1 MKLLIAEKWQK
12 SDTKL
17 LENSSTAVLCWP
29 QRKGDST
36 MTLGEKI
43 ASVRKEKGMTQEM
56 LAEQLGV
63 TRQAVARWETGKAL
77 PGTANLFMLRQ
88 LLGIPLEA
96 ADMEATD
103 LEGTTGTEKS
113 GTLANT
119 EKAEG
124 LTAKQKWMLLAAA
137 AILLWFALQFVGLGA
152 AIGLLILLFISI
164 SGLFFIAAG
173 KSGAATAAKAAARR
187 VLYLAAATLL
197 AVLLWC
203 IAFVASANY
212 QSTAMWNVPQDV
224 RQQYPTVAAWM
235 QHCETMGNGVYMQR
249 VDLPSDQGNT
259 TAYLVCRNGV
269 TNEQA
274 GKITPNPL
282 RLRFWVTYQAGES
295 EPMLDVL
302 TFCGNKDYQVFFRIG
317 KDQSDCI
324 FTTNE
329 SEALAGEVRSLLESR
344 ANDK

>member
-1 MKLLIAEKWQK
+1 
-12 SDTKL
+12 
-17 LENSSTAVLCWP
+17 
-29 QRKGDST
+29 
-36 MTLGEKI
+36 MTLGQQI
-43 ASVRKEKGMTQEM
+43 ASARKEKGMTQEM
-56 LAEQLGV
+56 LAEKLGV

-77 PGTANLFMLRQ
+77 PGTANLFMLRE
-88 LLGIPLEA
+88 LLEIPPEEA
-96 ADMEATD
+96 A
-103 LEGTTGTEKS
+103 LEEKTE
-113 GTLANT
+113 TREPDVQ
-119 EKAEG
+119 EKAEMAG
-124 LTAKQKWMLLAAA
+124 SLAAKQTWALIAVM
-137 AILLWFALQFVGLGA
+137 AILLWLALQFVGLGA
-152 AIGLLILLFISI
+152 VIGLLILLFISI

-173 KSGAATAAKAAARR
+173 KSGTATAAKAAARR
-187 VLYLAAATLL
+187 GLYLAAATLL

-224 RQQYPTVAAWM
+224 WQQYPTVAAWM

-302 TFCGNKDYQVFFRIG
+302 TFRGNKDYQVFFRIG

>member
-1 MKLLIAEKWQK
+1 
-12 SDTKL
+12 
-17 LENSSTAVLCWP
+17 
-29 QRKGDST
+29 

-43 ASVRKEKGMTQEM
+43 ASARKEKGMTQEM

-119 EKAEG
+119 EKAES

-224 RQQYPTVAAWM
+224 WQQYPTVAAWM
-235 QHCETMGNGVYMQR
+235 QHCEKMGNGVYMQR

-329 SEALAGEVRSLLESR
+329 SEALAGEGKSLLESR

>member
-1 MKLLIAEKWQK
+1 
-12 SDTKL
+12 
-17 LENSSTAVLCWP
+17 
-29 QRKGDST
+29 

-43 ASVRKEKGMTQEM
+43 ASARKEKGMTQEM

-119 EKAEG
+119 EKAES

-137 AILLWFALQFVGLGA
+137 AILLWLALQFVGLGA

-224 RQQYPTVAAWM
+224 WQQYPTVAAWM

-282 RLRFWVTYQAGES
+282 RLHFWVAYQAGES
-295 EPMLDVL
+295 KPVLDVL

-317 KDQSDCI
+317 KEQSDCI

>member
-1 MKLLIAEKWQK
+1 
-12 SDTKL
+12 
-17 LENSSTAVLCWP
+17 
-29 QRKGDST
+29 

-43 ASVRKEKGMTQEM
+43 ASARKEKGMTQEM

-119 EKAEG
+119 EKAES

-152 AIGLLILLFISI
+152 AVGLLLLLLILMIVLF
-164 SGLFFIAAG
+164 LIATG
-173 KSGAATAAKAAARR
+173 KSGIVAAVKSTGKRM
-187 VLYLAAATLL
+187 LYLIAAMLL
-197 AVLLWC
+197 ALVLWSV
-203 IAFVASANY
+203 AFVASANY
-212 QSTAMWNVPQDV
+212 QSTGDVERTTRCMAATTPQ
-224 RQQYPTVAAWM
+224 VAAWM

-249 VDLPSDQGNT
+249 VDLPSEPGEYNRISCLPQWRDQ
-259 TAYLVCRNGV
+259 
-269 TNEQA
+269 
-274 GKITPNPL
+274 
-282 RLRFWVTYQAGES
+282 
-295 EPMLDVL
+295 
-302 TFCGNKDYQVFFRIG
+302 
-317 KDQSDCI
+317 
-324 FTTNE
+324 
-329 SEALAGEVRSLLESR
+329 
-344 ANDK
+344 

>member
-1 MKLLIAEKWQK
+1 
-12 SDTKL
+12 
-17 LENSSTAVLCWP
+17 
-29 QRKGDST
+29 

-43 ASVRKEKGMTQEM
+43 ASARKEKGMTQEM

-119 EKAEG
+119 EKAES

-137 AILLWFALQFVGLGA
+137 AILLWLALQFVGLGA

-224 RQQYPTVAAWM
+224 WQQYPTVAAWM

-282 RLRFWVTYQAGES
+282 RLHFWVTYQAGES
-295 EPMLDVL
+295 KPVLDVL

-317 KDQSDCI
+317 KEQSDCI

>member
-1 MKLLIAEKWQK
+1 
-12 SDTKL
+12 
-17 LENSSTAVLCWP
+17 
-29 QRKGDST
+29 

-43 ASVRKEKGMTQEM
+43 ASARKEKGMTQEM
-56 LAEQLGV
+56 LAEQLRV

-77 PGTANLFMLRQ
+77 PGTANLFMLRE
-88 LLGIPLEA
+88 LLGIPPEEA
-96 ADMEATD
+96 A
-103 LEGTTGTEKS
+103 LEEKTE
-113 GTLANT
+113 TR
-119 EKAEG
+119 EPDVQEMAETAG
-124 LTAKQKWMLLAAA
+124 SLTAKQTWVLIAVM
-137 AILLWFALQFVGLGA
+137 AILLWLALQFVGLGA

-203 IAFVASANY
+203 VAFVASANY
-212 QSTAMWNVPQDV
+212 QSKAIWSMPQEEW
-224 RQQYPTVAAWM
+224 QSYPEVAAWM

>member
-1 MKLLIAEKWQK
+1 
-12 SDTKL
+12 
-17 LENSSTAVLCWP
+17 
-29 QRKGDST
+29 

-43 ASVRKEKGMTQEM
+43 ASARKEKGMTQEM

-96 ADMEATD
+96 ADMGATD

-113 GTLANT
+113 GTLATT
-119 EKAEG
+119 EKAES

-137 AILLWFALQFVGLGA
+137 AILLWLALQFVGLGA

-224 RQQYPTVAAWM
+224 WQQYPTVAAWM

-282 RLRFWVTYQAGES
+282 RLHFWVTYQAGES
-295 EPMLDVL
+295 KPVLDVL

-317 KDQSDCI
+317 KEQSDCI

>member
-1 MKLLIAEKWQK
+1 
-12 SDTKL
+12 
-17 LENSSTAVLCWP
+17 
-29 QRKGDST
+29 
-36 MTLGEKI
+36 
-43 ASVRKEKGMTQEM
+43 
-56 LAEQLGV
+56 
-63 TRQAVARWETGKAL
+63 
-77 PGTANLFMLRQ
+77 MLRE
-88 LLGIPLEA
+88 LLGILPEEA
-96 ADMEATD
+96 A
-103 LEGTTGTEKS
+103 LEEKTE
-113 GTLANT
+113 TREPDVQ
-119 EKAEG
+119 EKAETAG
-124 LTAKQKWMLLAAA
+124 SLTAKQTWVLIAAA

-152 AIGLLILLFISI
+152 AVGLLLLLLILMIVL
-164 SGLFFIAAG
+164 LLIAIG
-173 KSGAATAAKAAARR
+173 KSGIVAAAKSTGKRM
-187 VLYLAAATLL
+187 LYLIAAMLL
-197 AVLLWC
+197 ALVLWSV
-203 IAFVASANY
+203 AFVASANY
-212 QSTAMWNVPQDV
+212 QSKAIWSMPQEEW
-224 RQQYPTVAAWM
+224 QSYPEVAAWM

-295 EPMLDVL
+295 EPMMLDVL

-329 SEALAGEVRSLLESR
+329 SEALAGEGRSLLESR

>member
-1 MKLLIAEKWQK
+1 
-12 SDTKL
+12 
-17 LENSSTAVLCWP
+17 
-29 QRKGDST
+29 

-43 ASVRKEKGMTQEM
+43 ASARKEKGMTQEM

-119 EKAEG
+119 EKAES

-137 AILLWFALQFVGLGA
+137 AILLWLALQFVGLGA

-224 RQQYPTVAAWM
+224 WQQYPTVAAWM

-282 RLRFWVTYQAGES
+282 RLHFWVTYQAGES

-317 KDQSDCI
+317 KEQSDCI

>member
-1 MKLLIAEKWQK
+1 
-12 SDTKL
+12 
-17 LENSSTAVLCWP
+17 
-29 QRKGDST
+29 
-36 MTLGEKI
+36 
-43 ASVRKEKGMTQEM
+43 
-56 LAEQLGV
+56 
-63 TRQAVARWETGKAL
+63 
-77 PGTANLFMLRQ
+77 MLRE
-88 LLGIPLEA
+88 LLGIPPEEA
-96 ADMEATD
+96 A
-103 LEGTTGTEKS
+103 LEEKTE
-113 GTLANT
+113 TREPDVQ
-119 EKAEG
+119 EKAETAG
-124 LTAKQKWMLLAAA
+124 SLTAKQTWVLIAVM
-137 AILLWFALQFVGLGA
+137 AILLWLALQFVGLGA
-152 AIGLLILLFISI
+152 AVGLLLLLLILIIVLF
-164 SGLFFIAAG
+164 LIAIG
-173 KSGAATAAKAAARR
+173 KSGIVAAAKSTGKRM
-187 VLYLAAATLL
+187 LYLIAAMLL
-197 AVLLWC
+197 ALVLWSV
-203 IAFVASANY
+203 AFVASANY
-212 QSTAMWNVPQDV
+212 QSKAIWSMPQEEW
-224 RQQYPTVAAWM
+224 QSYPEVAAWM

-329 SEALAGEVRSLLESR
+329 SEVLAGEVKSLLESR

>member
-1 MKLLIAEKWQK
+1 
-12 SDTKL
+12 
-17 LENSSTAVLCWP
+17 
-29 QRKGDST
+29 

-43 ASVRKEKGMTQEM
+43 ASARKEKGMTQEI

-77 PGTANLFMLRQ
+77 PGTANQFMLRE
-88 LLGIPLEA
+88 LLGIPPEEA
-96 ADMEATD
+96 A
-103 LEGTTGTEKS
+103 LEEKTE
-113 GTLANT
+113 TREPDVQ
-119 EKAEG
+119 EKAETAG
-124 LTAKQKWMLLAAA
+124 SLTAKQTWVLIAVM
-137 AILLWFALQFVGLGA
+137 AILLWLALQFVGLGA
-152 AIGLLILLFISI
+152 AVGFLLLLLILIIVLFLIVI
-164 SGLFFIAAG
+164 G
-173 KSGAATAAKAAARR
+173 KSGIVAAAKSTGKRM
-187 VLYLAAATLL
+187 LYLIAAMLL
-197 AVLLWC
+197 ALVLWSV
-203 IAFVASANY
+203 AFVASANY
-212 QSTAMWNVPQDV
+212 QSKAIESMPQEEW
-224 RQQYPTVAAWM
+224 QSYPEVAAWM
-235 QHCETMGNGVYMQR
+235 QHCETMENGVYMQR

-259 TAYLVCRNGV
+259 TAYLVCCNGV

-329 SEALAGEVRSLLESR
+329 NEALAGEGRSLLESR

>member
-1 MKLLIAEKWQK
+1 
-12 SDTKL
+12 
-17 LENSSTAVLCWP
+17 
-29 QRKGDST
+29 
-36 MTLGEKI
+36 MTLGQQI
-43 ASVRKEKGMTQEM
+43 ASARKEKGMTQEM

-119 EKAEG
+119 EKAES

-137 AILLWFALQFVGLGA
+137 AILLWLALQFVGLGA

-224 RQQYPTVAAWM
+224 WQQYPTVAAWM

-282 RLRFWVTYQAGES
+282 RLHFWVTYQAGES
-295 EPMLDVL
+295 KPVLDVL

-317 KDQSDCI
+317 KEQSDCI

>member
-1 MKLLIAEKWQK
+1 
-12 SDTKL
+12 
-17 LENSSTAVLCWP
+17 
-29 QRKGDST
+29 

-43 ASVRKEKGMTQEM
+43 ASARKEKGMTQEM

-88 LLGIPLEA
+88 LLGIPLEEA
-96 ADMEATD
+96 A
-103 LEGTTGTEKS
+103 LEEKTE
-113 GTLANT
+113 TREPDVQ
-119 EKAEG
+119 EKAETAG
-124 LTAKQKWMLLAAA
+124 SLTAKQTWVLIAVM
-137 AILLWFALQFVGLGA
+137 AILLWLALQFVGLGA
-152 AIGLLILLFISI
+152 AVGFLLLLLILIIVLF
-164 SGLFFIAAG
+164 LIAIG
-173 KSGAATAAKAAARR
+173 KSGIVAAAKSTGKRM
-187 VLYLAAATLL
+187 LYLIAAMLL
-197 AVLLWC
+197 ALVLWSV
-203 IAFVASANY
+203 AFVASANY
-212 QSTAMWNVPQDV
+212 QSKAIWSMPQEEW
-224 RQQYPTVAAWM
+224 QSYPEVAAWM
-235 QHCETMGNGVYMQR
+235 QHCETMENGVYMQR

>member
-1 MKLLIAEKWQK
+1 
-12 SDTKL
+12 
-17 LENSSTAVLCWP
+17 
-29 QRKGDST
+29 
-36 MTLGEKI
+36 
-43 ASVRKEKGMTQEM
+43 
-56 LAEQLGV
+56 
-63 TRQAVARWETGKAL
+63 
-77 PGTANLFMLRQ
+77 MLRQ

-96 ADMEATD
+96 ADMEVTD

-119 EKAEG
+119 EKAES
-124 LTAKQKWMLLAAA
+124 LTAKQKWMQLAAA

-152 AIGLLILLFISI
+152 AVGLLLLLLILIIVLF
-164 SGLFFIAAG
+164 LIATG
-173 KSGAATAAKAAARR
+173 KSGIVAAAKSTGKRM
-187 VLYLAAATLL
+187 LYLIAAMLL
-197 AVLLWC
+197 ALVLWSV
-203 IAFVASANY
+203 AFVASANY
-212 QSTAMWNVPQDV
+212 QNTAMWNVPQDV
-224 RQQYPTVAAWM
+224 WQQYPTVAAWM

-269 TNEQA
+269 TNEQS

-295 EPMLDVL
+295 EPMMLDVL
-302 TFCGNKDYQVFFRIG
+302 TFQGNKDYQVFFRIG
-317 KDQSDCI
+317 KEQSDCI

>member
-1 MKLLIAEKWQK
+1 
-12 SDTKL
+12 
-17 LENSSTAVLCWP
+17 
-29 QRKGDST
+29 
-36 MTLGEKI
+36 MTLGQQI
-43 ASVRKEKGMTQEM
+43 ASARKEKGMTQEM

-88 LLGIPLEA
+88 LLGIPAET
-96 ADMEATD
+96 ADAEATD
-103 LEGTTGTEKS
+103 LGETMGTEKL
-113 GTLANT
+113 GTLASA
-119 EKAEG
+119 EKPES
-124 LTAKQKWMLLAAA
+124 LTVKQKWMLLATI
-137 AILLWFALQFVGLGA
+137 AILLWLALQFVGLGA
-152 AIGLLILLFISI
+152 AVGLLLLLLILMIV
-164 SGLFFIAAG
+164 LFFIAAG
-173 KSGAATAAKAAARR
+173 KSGIVTAAKSTGRR
-187 VLYLAAATLL
+187 ILYLAIATLL
-197 AVLLWC
+197 ALVLWSV
-203 IAFVASANY
+203 AFVASANY
-212 QSTAMWNVPQDV
+212 QSKAIWNMPQEEW
-224 RQQYPTVAAWM
+224 QSYPAVAAWM

-249 VDLPSDQGNT
+249 VDLPSDQRNT

-317 KDQSDCI
+317 KEQSDCI

-329 SEALAGEVRSLLESR
+329 TEALAGEERSLLESR

>member
-1 MKLLIAEKWQK
+1 
-12 SDTKL
+12 
-17 LENSSTAVLCWP
+17 
-29 QRKGDST
+29 

-43 ASVRKEKGMTQEM
+43 ASARKEKGMTQEM

-119 EKAEG
+119 EKAES

-137 AILLWFALQFVGLGA
+137 AILLWLALQFVGLGA

-173 KSGAATAAKAAARR
+173 KSGVATAAKAAARR

-224 RQQYPTVAAWM
+224 WQQYPTVATWM

-259 TAYLVCRNGV
+259 TAYLACRNGV

-295 EPMLDVL
+295 EPMKLDVL
-302 TFCGNKDYQVFFRIG
+302 TFQGNKDYQVFFRIG
-317 KDQSDCI
+317 KEQSDCI